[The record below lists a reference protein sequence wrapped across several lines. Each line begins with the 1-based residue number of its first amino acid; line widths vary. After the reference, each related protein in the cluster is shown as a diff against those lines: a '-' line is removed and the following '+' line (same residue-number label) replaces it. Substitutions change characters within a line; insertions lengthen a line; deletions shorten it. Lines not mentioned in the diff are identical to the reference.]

1 MNTYIG
7 VDYHKHYSVASAINQ
22 QGQRLAEVRIDG
34 NTAAG
39 FKHFFS
45 QLPGALHVVFE
56 ACWNWHKLYEIF
68 EEIPVIKTIQLADP
82 FRTHLIA
89 KSQIKTDKID
99 ARKLAELR
107 RGNFIHQA
115 HIPSREARMRKE
127 VMRQRIFW
135 VKQRTRLRNRVHKLV
150 DGQRDLDLPQVSDLF
165 GRKGIAAL
173 KKAPL
178 SAHTRMLLDQDLEVH
193 EVLNVQIRAIE
204 KQIRNETKN
213 DSTLRNLQSVPGIGI
228 TLSAVIASEV
238 DIIDRFI
245 SSNQFCSYSGLVPST
260 HASGGKY
267 FHGPML
273 RWSNKWLKWAFVEA
287 AWVAVGCDPYF
298 GALYKYHRHRGQGA
312 NISISIVARRLAKIV
327 WSVLKENR
335 PYRKQSF
342 VTPLMPARL

>member
-7 VDYHKHYSVASAINQ
+7 VDYHKHYSVASALDE
-22 QGQRLAEVRIDG
+22 QGQRLAEARIDG
-34 NTAAG
+34 NTSYG
-39 FKHFFS
+39 FKHFFK
-45 QLPGALHVVFE
+45 QLPGSLHVVLE

-68 EEIPVIKTIQLADP
+68 EEVPRIKTIQLADP

-115 HIPSREARMRKE
+115 HIPSKEARKRKE

-135 VKQRTRLRNRVHKLV
+135 VKQRTRLRNRMHKLV
-150 DGQRDLDLPQVSDLF
+150 DGQHDLELPKVSDLF
-165 GRKGIAAL
+165 GRKGTAAL
-173 KKAPL
+173 KKATMVPH
-178 SAHTRMLLDQDLEVH
+178 ARMLLNQDLAVH
-193 EVLNVQIRAIE
+193 EVLNVQIREIE
-204 KQIRNETKN
+204 KQVRQETKS
-213 DSTLRNLQSVPGIGI
+213 DPALQYLQSIPGIGI

-238 DIIDRFI
+238 DTIDRFI
-245 SSNQFCSYSGLVPST
+245 SSNHFCSYCGLVPST
-260 HASGGKY
+260 HSSGGKC

-298 GALYKYHRHRGQGA
+298 GSLYKYHRHRGKGA
-312 NISISIVARRLAKIV
+312 NKSISIVARRLAKV
-327 WSVLKENR
+327 TWAVLSEKR
-335 PYRKQSF
+335 SYRKQSF
-342 VTPLMPARL
+342 ITPLTPVPL